1 MDIARMSISMS
12 QGSLASAV
20 QMSLM
25 KIQMNTG
32 EEAANGLKQM
42 MDTMAV
48 DKSKGNTIDVRA

>member
-48 DKSKGNTIDVRA
+48 DTSKGNVIDVRV